1 MVIQGVRRCSFAFIT
16 LAAVCL
22 TLIAASARAQ
32 NPGGNPEAAKMK
44 NPVAASPAAVT
55 AGAASYRKYCA
66 FCHGEAAK
74 GDGKLAPK
82 GTMPADLTDAK
93 WDRGST
99 DGEIFAVI
107 QNGAGPKFDMKGFKG
122 RLPEQDTW
130 NIIHYLRSLGP
141 AAKR

>member
-1 MVIQGVRRCSFAFIT
+1 MVIQGVRRSLAFIT
-16 LAAVCL
+16 LAVVALLLV
-22 TLIAASARAQ
+22 AAGARAQ

-44 NPVAASPAAVT
+44 NPVAASPASVT
-55 AGAASYRKYCA
+55 AGAATFKKYCA
-66 FCHGEAAK
+66 FCHGDTAK

-93 WDRGST
+93 WDRGAT

-107 QNGAGPKFDMKGFKG
+107 QNGAGPKFEMKGFKG

-130 NIIHYLRSLGP
+130 NVINYMRSLGS
-141 AAKR
+141 KR